1 MSLSLPAGTIMM
13 PWIER
18 ICAGASLLGGT
29 AATVAMTMIVTIR
42 EDRMKKMSLMIASIV
57 EGEIE
62 TETETET
69 EIETESRTTR

>member
-1 MSLSLPAGTIMM
+1 MM

-18 ICAGASLLGGT
+18 ICAGASLLGGA

-42 EDRMKKMSLMIASIV
+42 EDRMKKMSLMIANIV

-69 EIETESRTTR
+69 EIETETRTTR

>member
-1 MSLSLPAGTIMM
+1 
-13 PWIER
+13 
-18 ICAGASLLGGT
+18 
-29 AATVAMTMIVTIR
+29 MTMIVTIR
-42 EDRMKKMSLMIASIV
+42 EGRMKKMSLMIASIV